1 MGYRKSKGPGLP
13 GLQEL
18 VNTDLKTG
26 KFRPVYV
33 LAGDD
38 ALRVE
43 QVVERIRR
51 DALGEQGAAFNYHVL
66 QGDQAGIARVL
77 QLALSLPM
85 FAGRQVI
92 WVKHADKLLNDQEAQ
107 DRFEAYARKPVQET
121 ILILSAEKVDR
132 RKKWVKT
139 CSDAGYLFDFAPPT
153 GEALVQW
160 VVKAAQREDLA
171 LGVDEAR
178 VLCELVGNDLMSLK
192 SEIDKLALLAEDR
205 GAPLT
210 AKEIGAI
217 IMDQAAL
224 EGYEITANLA
234 PGRGGEVLRTWF
246 RLQEW
251 GRSAYEIAPLVLAR
265 VRRGALL
272 DACRREGWSDQE
284 IGAATAQNPWS
295 FRYYEPMVRGLGPEG
310 MRRALSAA
318 LECDRAM
325 KSSPL
330 KPDIILEKTIA
341 ALCAAPADTAPPTRR
356 NP

>member
-1 MGYRKSKGPGLP
+1 MGYRKGKTAAVP

-18 VNTDLKTG
+18 VGNDLKSGT
-26 KFRPVYV
+26 FRPLYV
-33 LAGDD
+33 LAGEDT
-38 ALRVE
+38 LRAE

-66 QGDQAGIARVL
+66 QGDQADIGRVL
-77 QLALSLPM
+77 QQAFSLPM

-92 WVKHADKLLNDQEAQ
+92 WVKHADRLLAGQEAQ
-107 DRFEAYARKPVQET
+107 DRFEAYAQKPVPET

-132 RKKWVKT
+132 RKKWVKA
-139 CSDAGYLFDFAPPT
+139 CSDGGFLFDFSPPT

-160 VVKAAQREDLA
+160 VVKAARKEGLP
-171 LGVDEAR
+171 LGPQEAG
-178 VLCELVGNDLMSLK
+178 VLCDLVGNDLMSLK

-205 GAPLT
+205 GSPLD
-210 AKEIGAI
+210 AREIAGI

-234 PGRGGEVLRTWF
+234 PGHAAEVLRTWF

-251 GRSAYEIAPLVLAR
+251 GRTAYEIAPLVLAR

-272 DACRREGWSDQE
+272 DACRRAGWSDQE

-295 FRYYEPMVRGLGPEG
+295 FRYYEPMVRGLGPAG
-310 MRRALSAA
+310 LRRALAAA
-318 LECDRAM
+318 LACDRAL

-341 ALCAAPADTAPPTRR
+341 SLCAAPDHKV
-356 NP
+356 

>member
-1 MGYRKSKGPGLP
+1 MGYRKGKTAALP

-18 VNTDLKTG
+18 VGNDLKTG
-26 KFRPVYV
+26 NFRPLYV
-33 LAGDD
+33 LAGEDT
-38 ALRVE
+38 LRAE

-66 QGDQAGIARVL
+66 QGDQADIGRVL
-77 QLALSLPM
+77 QQAYSLPM

-92 WVKHADKLLNDQEAQ
+92 WVKHAERLLANQEAQ
-107 DRFEAYARKPVQET
+107 DRFEAYAQKPVQET

-132 RKKWVKT
+132 RKKWVKA
-139 CSDAGYLFDFAPPT
+139 CSDAGFLFDFSPPT

-160 VVKAAQREDLA
+160 VVKAARKEGLP
-171 LGVDEAR
+171 LGPQEAG
-178 VLCELVGNDLMSLK
+178 VLCDLVGNDLMSLK

-205 GAPLT
+205 GTPLD
-210 AKEIGAI
+210 AREIAGI

-234 PGRGGEVLRTWF
+234 PGHAAEVLRTWF

-251 GRSAYEIAPLVLAR
+251 GRTAYEIAPLVLAR

-272 DACRREGWSDQE
+272 DACRRAGWSDQE

-295 FRYYEPMVRGLGPEG
+295 FRYYEPMVRGLGPAG
-310 MRRALSAA
+310 LRRALAAA
-318 LECDRAM
+318 LACDRAM

-341 ALCAAPADTAPPTRR
+341 ELCTAPAEDD
-356 NP
+356 